1 MRDALLVLGST
12 MPDFRKAFGS
22 RQNVDP
28 VRHLVGTA
36 TGWGGNPDKD
46 AIYLNVMPEKNNG
59 VTIHKLKVKD
69 VPVNAFWSVSVYNAK
84 GYYEKNSLNA
94 YTINNITAK
103 TDADSSVAI
112 QFGGCDGKIRTACP
126 SRRAGTT
133 RCASTGRSRKFS
145 VANGSSLSRRRRER
159 EHDDAATQRR
169 LVEPLVQFQIEL

>member
-36 TGWGGNPDKD
+36 MGWGGNPDKD

-84 GYYEKNSLNA
+84 GYFEKNSLNA

-112 QFGGCDGKIRTACP
+112 QFGGCDGRFELPAHHEGLELHGTPLPAEAGNSQWQMEVP
-126 SRRAGTT
+126 SAAGDVNESMMTRR
-133 RCASTGRSRKFS
+133 
-145 VANGSSLSRRRRER
+145 N
-159 EHDDAATQRR
+159 ATQAGRAAR
-169 LVEPLVQFQIEL
+169 AISN